1 MVDRENIIKQ
11 ICQYFSF
18 YKKDK
23 NYFETVIP
31 PDIKNIKDA
40 YKIVL
45 DNLKNDW
52 VNLNMAWFLNELK
65 NSKKTL
71 LSKLSYLI
79 NTLKKYDLVIDI
91 NYLSQLLQKYHELD
105 DLIFSLFKNGAKVT
119 YEYLAKLIDDDETV
133 NFLILYATIK
143 EIYVDEEIED
153 DINLNTNNK
162 SFYSDDS
169 LRMYLLEIKNY
180 PMLSH
185 EKIIELFEKIA
196 DITNRLNEN
205 ITEEEKKTL
214 ERKYNFYRDSIINA
228 NLRLVVK
235 SLY

>member
-1 MVDRENIIKQ
+1 
-11 ICQYFSF
+11 
-18 YKKDK
+18 
-23 NYFETVIP
+23 
-31 PDIKNIKDA
+31 
-40 YKIVL
+40 
-45 DNLKNDW
+45 
-52 VNLNMAWFLNELK
+52 MAWFLNELK

-91 NYLSQLLQKYHELD
+91 NYLSQLLQKYPELD

-162 SFYSDDS
+162 SFYSELKKLAIEFFGTTNMHILFKYYGTLLNKSVDVTNISNEDS
-169 LRMYLLEIKNY
+169 RKLVILYDALKAYIETQRMLDVKN
-180 PMLSH
+180 PNQ
-185 EKIIELFEKIA
+185 
-196 DITNRLNEN
+196 DNT
-205 ITEEEKKTL
+205 
-214 ERKYNFYRDSIINA
+214 RK
-228 NLRLVVK
+228 
-235 SLY
+235 